1 MLVLFLIF
9 LLLYALPKILIDRKQ
24 LALIRQKLN
33 APAVILNHEDY
44 HKAGLYAIEKLRFS
58 IFSTLFE
65 CALFALWLGV
75 GFGILERAFVDM
87 SEEMASLCFLLGFL
101 VIHTLINA
109 PLSYYLTM
117 VLDKRFGFS
126 TTSNALFFKDLIQG
140 LVLLVLF
147 GALIGY
153 ALIHF
158 ALYLEY
164 WWVYAFAFVLLFVI
178 GVNMIYPTLIAP
190 IFNKFT
196 PLEDEPLKLRI
207 EELMGQVGFRS
218 SGIFVM
224 DASKRDGRLNA
235 YFGGLG
241 KSKRVILF
249 DTLLKKLSN
258 DGILAILGHE
268 LGHFKH
274 KDIVKNLCFNAVFLF
289 ALFAFIG
296 LGVREVLAFGGLELH
311 IGGVFAFIF
320 LISPLIG
327 FYLMPL
333 LGALSRRAEYRADE
347 FGASISSK
355 MTLANALVRI
365 INENKSFPHSHPWYV
380 FFHYTHPP
388 LLERLRALG
397 YQIENH

>member
-9 LLLYALPKILIDRKQ
+9 LLLYALPKILIDGKQ
-24 LALIRQKLN
+24 LAFIRQKLD

-75 GFGILERAFVDM
+75 GFGILQRAFVDM

-164 WWVYAFAFVLLFVI
+164 WWVYAFAFVLLLVI

-196 PLEDEPLKLRI
+196 PLEDESLKLRI

-274 KDIVKNLCFNAVFLF
+274 KDIVKNLCFNAIFLF

-333 LGALSRRAEYRADE
+333 LGVLSRRAEYRADE

>member
-24 LALIRQKLN
+24 LTFIRQKLD

-164 WWVYAFAFVLLFVI
+164 WWVYAFAFVLLLVI

-347 FGASISSK
+347 FGASVSSK

>member
-164 WWVYAFAFVLLFVI
+164 WWVYAFAFVLLLVI

-207 EELMGQVGFRS
+207 EELMGRLGFRS

>member
-24 LALIRQKLN
+24 LTFIRQKLD

-117 VLDKRFGFS
+117 VLDKKFGFS

-164 WWVYAFAFVLLFVI
+164 WWVYAFAFVLLLVI

-196 PLEDEPLKLRI
+196 PLEDESLKLRI

-333 LGALSRRAEYRADE
+333 LGVLSRRAEYRADE

>member
-24 LALIRQKLN
+24 LTFIRQKLD

-164 WWVYAFAFVLLFVI
+164 WWVYAFAFVLLLVI

-196 PLEDEPLKLRI
+196 PLEDESLKLRI

-258 DGILAILGHE
+258 DGILAILWHE

>member
-24 LALIRQKLN
+24 LTFIRQKLD

-75 GFGILERAFVDM
+75 GFGILGRAFVDM

-126 TTSNALFFKDLIQG
+126 TTSTALFFKDLIQG
-140 LVLLVLF
+140 LVLLVIF

-164 WWVYAFAFVLLFVI
+164 WWVYAFAFVLLLVI

-196 PLEDEPLKLRI
+196 PLEDESLKLRI

>member
-1 MLVLFLIF
+1 MLFLIF

-24 LALIRQKLN
+24 LTFIRQKLD

-140 LVLLVLF
+140 LVLLVIF

-164 WWVYAFAFVLLFVI
+164 WWVYAFAFVLLLVI

-196 PLEDEPLKLRI
+196 PLEDESLKLRI

-333 LGALSRRAEYRADE
+333 LGVLSRRAEYRADE

>member
-1 MLVLFLIF
+1 MLFLIF

-164 WWVYAFAFVLLFVI
+164 WWVYAFAFVLLLVI

-196 PLEDEPLKLRI
+196 PLEDESLKLRI

>member
-9 LLLYALPKILIDRKQ
+9 LLLYALPKILIDGKQ
-24 LALIRQKLN
+24 LTFIRQKLD

-164 WWVYAFAFVLLFVI
+164 WWVYAFAFVLLLVI

-196 PLEDEPLKLRI
+196 PLEDESLKLRI

>member
-1 MLVLFLIF
+1 MLFLIF

-164 WWVYAFAFVLLFVI
+164 WWVYAFAFVLLLVI

-207 EELMGQVGFRS
+207 EELMGRLGFRS

>member
-24 LALIRQKLN
+24 LTFIRQKLD

-117 VLDKRFGFS
+117 VLDKSFGFS
-126 TTSNALFFKDLIQG
+126 TTSTALFFKDLIQG
-140 LVLLVLF
+140 LVLLVIF

-164 WWVYAFAFVLLFVI
+164 WWVYAFAFVLLLVI

-196 PLEDEPLKLRI
+196 PLEDESLKLRI

-333 LGALSRRAEYRADE
+333 LGVLSRRAEYRADE

>member
-24 LALIRQKLN
+24 LTFIRQKLD

-164 WWVYAFAFVLLFVI
+164 WWVYAFAFVLLLVI

-196 PLEDEPLKLRI
+196 PLEDESLKLRI

-289 ALFAFIG
+289 VLFAFIG

>member
-24 LALIRQKLN
+24 LAFIRQKLDT
-33 APAVILNHEDY
+33 PAVILNHEDY

-58 IFSTLFE
+58 IFSTFFE

-126 TTSNALFFKDLIQG
+126 TTSTALFFKDLIQG

-164 WWVYAFAFVLLFVI
+164 WWVYAFAFVLLLVI

-196 PLEDEPLKLRI
+196 PLEDESLKLRI

-333 LGALSRRAEYRADE
+333 LGVLSRRAEYRADE

>member
-24 LALIRQKLN
+24 LTFIRQKLD

-164 WWVYAFAFVLLFVI
+164 WWVYAFAFVLLLVI

-196 PLEDEPLKLRI
+196 PLEDESLKLRI

>member
-24 LALIRQKLN
+24 LTFIRQKLD

-140 LVLLVLF
+140 LVLLVIF

-164 WWVYAFAFVLLFVI
+164 WWVYAFAFVLLLVI

-196 PLEDEPLKLRI
+196 PLEDESLKLRI

-333 LGALSRRAEYRADE
+333 LGVLSRRAEYRADE

-397 YQIENH
+397 YQIESH

>member
-24 LALIRQKLN
+24 LTFIRQKLDT
-33 APAVILNHEDY
+33 PAVILNHEDY

-164 WWVYAFAFVLLFVI
+164 WWVYAFAFVLLLVI

-196 PLEDEPLKLRI
+196 PLEDESLKLRI

>member
-24 LALIRQKLN
+24 LTLIRQKLN

-164 WWVYAFAFVLLFVI
+164 WWVYAFAFVLLLVI

-196 PLEDEPLKLRI
+196 PLEDESLKLRI

-333 LGALSRRAEYRADE
+333 LGVLSRRAEYRADE

>member
-24 LALIRQKLN
+24 LTFIRQKLD

-65 CALFALWLGV
+65 CVLFALWLGV

-196 PLEDEPLKLRI
+196 PLEDESLKLRI

-388 LLERLRALG
+388 LLERLHALG

>member
-24 LALIRQKLN
+24 LTFIRQKLD

-58 IFSTLFE
+58 IFSTFFE

-164 WWVYAFAFVLLFVI
+164 WWVYAFAFVLLLVI

-196 PLEDEPLKLRI
+196 PLEDESLRLRI

>member
-24 LALIRQKLN
+24 LTFIRQKLD
-33 APAVILNHEDY
+33 ASAVILNHEDY

-164 WWVYAFAFVLLFVI
+164 WWVYAFAFVLLLVI

-196 PLEDEPLKLRI
+196 PLEDESLRLRI

-365 INENKSFPHSHPWYV
+365 INENKSFPYSHPWYV

>member
-24 LALIRQKLN
+24 LTFIRQKLD

-196 PLEDEPLKLRI
+196 PLEDESLRLRI

-333 LGALSRRAEYRADE
+333 LGVLSRRAEYRADE

>member
-24 LALIRQKLN
+24 LTFIRQKLD

-164 WWVYAFAFVLLFVI
+164 WWVYAFAFVLLLVI

-196 PLEDEPLKLRI
+196 PLEDEFLKLRI

>member
-24 LALIRQKLN
+24 LTFIRQKLD

-164 WWVYAFAFVLLFVI
+164 WWVYAFAFVLLLVI

-196 PLEDEPLKLRI
+196 PLEDESLKLRI

-333 LGALSRRAEYRADE
+333 LGVLSRRAEYRADE

-397 YQIENH
+397 YQIESH

>member
-24 LALIRQKLN
+24 LTFIRQKLD

-164 WWVYAFAFVLLFVI
+164 WWVYAFAFVLLLVI

-196 PLEDEPLKLRI
+196 PLEDESLKLRI

-333 LGALSRRAEYRADE
+333 LGVLSRRAEYRADE

>member
-24 LALIRQKLN
+24 LTFIRQKLD

-140 LVLLVLF
+140 LVLLVIF

-164 WWVYAFAFVLLFVI
+164 WWVYAFAFVLLLVI

-196 PLEDEPLKLRI
+196 PLEDESLKLRI

-333 LGALSRRAEYRADE
+333 LGVLSRRAEYRADE

>member
-24 LALIRQKLN
+24 LTFIRQKLD

-117 VLDKRFGFS
+117 VLDKKFGFS
-126 TTSNALFFKDLIQG
+126 ATSNALFFKDLIQG

-164 WWVYAFAFVLLFVI
+164 WWVYAFAFVLLLVI

-196 PLEDEPLKLRI
+196 PLEDESLKLRI

-333 LGALSRRAEYRADE
+333 LGVLSRRAEYRADE

-397 YQIENH
+397 YQIESH

>member
-1 MLVLFLIF
+1 MLFLIF

-24 LALIRQKLN
+24 LTFIRQKLD

-164 WWVYAFAFVLLFVI
+164 WWVYAFAFVLLLVI

-196 PLEDEPLKLRI
+196 PLEDEFLKLRI

>member
-24 LALIRQKLN
+24 LTFIRQKLD

-117 VLDKRFGFS
+117 VLDKKFGFS
-126 TTSNALFFKDLIQG
+126 ATSNALFFKDLIQG

-164 WWVYAFAFVLLFVI
+164 WWVYAFAFVLLLVI

-196 PLEDEPLKLRI
+196 PLEDESLTLRI

-333 LGALSRRAEYRADE
+333 LGVLSRRAEYRADE

>member
-1 MLVLFLIF
+1 MLFLIF

-24 LALIRQKLN
+24 LTFIRQKLD

-65 CALFALWLGV
+65 CVLFALWLGV

-164 WWVYAFAFVLLFVI
+164 WWVYAFAFVLLLVI

-196 PLEDEPLKLRI
+196 PLEDESLKLRI

-388 LLERLRALG
+388 LLERLHALG

>member
-1 MLVLFLIF
+1 MLFLIF

-24 LALIRQKLN
+24 LTFIRQKLN

-164 WWVYAFAFVLLFVI
+164 WWVYAFAFVLLLVI

>member
-24 LALIRQKLN
+24 LTFIRQKLD

-65 CALFALWLGV
+65 CVLFALWLGV

-196 PLEDEPLKLRI
+196 PLEDESLKLRI

-365 INENKSFPHSHPWYV
+365 INENKSFPYSHPWYV

>member
-24 LALIRQKLN
+24 LTFIRQKLDT
-33 APAVILNHEDY
+33 PAVILNHEDY

-87 SEEMASLCFLLGFL
+87 SKEMASLCFLLGFL

-126 TTSNALFFKDLIQG
+126 TTSTALFFKDLIQG
-140 LVLLVLF
+140 LVLLVIF

-164 WWVYAFAFVLLFVI
+164 WWVYAFAFVLLLVI

-196 PLEDEPLKLRI
+196 PLEDESLKLRI

-333 LGALSRRAEYRADE
+333 LGVLSRRAEYRADE